1 MSLSDG
7 GVQATMPVAP
17 VNSSNGNGFGWGGDG
32 AWWIVLFLI
41 FAAFGG
47 WGNGFGFGGGNNGG
61 GVVDGY
67 VLASDFSNIER
78 KLDSV
83 NNGICDGFYAMNT
96 GMLNGFANVTQAVT
110 SGFSQA
116 ELSRCNQQA
125 ALMQQL
131 FQMQMQSQN
140 CCCENRAA
148 IAQVRYD
155 MATQACDTR
164 NTVQNTTRDIIDAMN
179 CGFRSIDQRLTA
191 QELAA
196 KDAKIAEQA
205 QQLFVSNLAASQN
218 AQTLDLRNYV
228 SGQLA
233 YYNPRPVP
241 SFAVPAPY
249 QYAGCNGYNGGYNYG
264 CGGCAA

>member
-7 GVQATMPVAP
+7 TPMMTMPVAP
-17 VNSSNGNGFGWGGDG
+17 ANTGNGNGFGWGGDG

-47 WGNGFGFGGGNNGG
+47 WGNGFGFGGGGNG
-61 GVVDGY
+61 VMDGY
-67 VLASDFSNIER
+67 VLTSDFANVER
-78 KLDSV
+78 KIDSV
-83 NNGICDGFYAMNT
+83 NQGLCDGFYQQAQLANGTNMAMA
-96 GMLNGFANVTQAVT
+96 NGFA
-110 SGFSQA
+110 QA
-116 ELSRCNQQA
+116 ELSRSNQQA

-131 FQMQMQSQN
+131 TAMQMQNQE

-191 QELAA
+191 QEIAA
-196 KDAKIAEQA
+196 KDAKIAEQN
-205 QQLFVSNLAASQN
+205 QRLFAADLAASQS
-218 AQTLDLRNYV
+218 AQTLDMRNYV
-228 SGQLA
+228 SAQFA

-241 SFAVPAPY
+241 SFSVPAPY
-249 QYAGCNGYNGGYNYG
+249 QYTGCGCGCNQG
-264 CGGCAA
+264 CGC

>member
-1 MSLSDG
+1 MDHHLFLAIFCGWG
-7 GVQATMPVAP
+7 G
-17 VNSSNGNGFGWGGDG
+17 NGNGFG
-32 AWWIVLFLI
+32 
-41 FAAFGG
+41 
-47 WGNGFGFGGGNNGG
+47 NNGRNSG

-78 KLDSV
+78 KIDSV
-83 NNGICDGFYAMNT
+83 NQGLCDGFYQQAQLVNGTNMAMAS
-96 GMLNGFANVTQAVT
+96 GFA
-110 SGFSQA
+110 QA

-131 FQMQMQSQN
+131 NNMAMQAQE

-196 KDAKIAEQA
+196 KDAKIAEQN
-205 QQLFVSNLAASQN
+205 QQLFGYQLAASQA
-218 AQTLDLRNYV
+218 AQNNYLVSTLRPSPSPAYV
-228 SGQLA
+228 VA
-233 YYNPRPVP
+233 NP
-241 SFAVPAPY
+241 Y
-249 QYAGCNGYNGGYNYG
+249 CCNSGYNYG
-264 CGGCAA
+264 CGNCA

>member
-1 MSLSDG
+1 MKNMSLNDG
-7 GVQATMPVAP
+7 SPTMTMPVAP
-17 VNSSNGNGFGWGGDG
+17 TGMTGGGWGGFGGDNGWWIIILFLAIFCGWGGNGNGFG
-32 AWWIVLFLI
+32 
-41 FAAFGG
+41 
-47 WGNGFGFGGGNNGG
+47 NNGRNSG

-78 KLDSV
+78 KIDSV
-83 NNGICDGFYAMNT
+83 NQGLCDGFYQQAQLVNGTNMAMAS
-96 GMLNGFANVTQAVT
+96 GFA
-110 SGFSQA
+110 QA

-131 FQMQMQSQN
+131 NNMAMQAQE

-196 KDAKIAEQA
+196 KDAKIAEQN
-205 QQLFVSNLAASQN
+205 QQLFGYQLAASQA
-218 AQTLDLRNYV
+218 AQNNYLVSTLRPSPSPAYV
-228 SGQLA
+228 VA
-233 YYNPRPVP
+233 NP
-241 SFAVPAPY
+241 Y
-249 QYAGCNGYNGGYNYG
+249 CCNSGYNYG
-264 CGGCAA
+264 CGNCA